1 MMSVLSNEWRNAT
14 RGSQRW
20 RLRSEGVVLAL
31 LVLLIASLSVAPLLR
46 LVWTAL
52 APQGVPDMARLLRLL
67 ASEQVLVA
75 TSNTLLIALSS
86 TALSLVLGTF
96 AAWLVALTDLRA
108 KTAWVFAFI
117 LPLMIPPQVT
127 ALAWLQALSPS
138 SPLALL
144 FAELG
149 LPWFS
154 PGEQPLYSMTGMVF
168 LLGMHNAPLVF
179 LTVRAGLRRLPA
191 DLVEAAQVT
200 GASRWRVLF
209 TIILPLARPAI
220 FASAA
225 LTFVAATGNF
235 GIQAMLGIPARV
247 PTLITLV
254 YQQLNVIGPGAL
266 PNTAVYALLIALI
279 TLAGMGLSAWLGGR
293 HDVRVSGAPRL
304 WRQPLGRSRYAVEA
318 GAWLWMALTL
328 LLPVSALL
336 ITALTH
342 GYGQALTW
350 QTLTLENFRAAL
362 WGYPAVRQA
371 FLTSLGLTTLAAII
385 LTLMALFLAYFLSWR
400 RTRLVKGLWLASEL
414 TYALPGMVTGVA
426 ALLFF
431 LRPLPLI
438 EVSLYGTVWIIL
450 AAYLANFLALVL
462 RPTLAGFAQLEPAL
476 DEAARL
482 CGAGFLR
489 RMRDILLP
497 LAAPSTLAGTVLVFL
512 TALNEIQV
520 SVLLVT
526 SQTQTIGPTIVFL
539 DEGGSASL
547 AAAVGCLMIVVVC
560 LLMALATRLSRRLPQ
575 GVLPWQ
581 A

>member
-1 MMSVLSNEWRNAT
+1 MSVVSNEWRNAA
-14 RGSQRW
+14 RGGQRW
-20 RLRSEGVVLAL
+20 RLNSEKLILAL
-31 LVLLIASLSVAPLLR
+31 MVLLIGLLSVAPLLR
-46 LVWTAL
+46 LVWTAI
-52 APQGVPDMARLLRLL
+52 APQGVPDLARLTRLI
-67 ASEQVLVA
+67 ASDRVLIA
-75 TSNTLLIALSS
+75 SSNTLLIAFSS
-86 TALSLVLGTF
+86 TLISVVLGTA
-96 AAWLVALTDLRA
+96 AAWLVALSDLRA

-127 ALAWLQALSPS
+127 ALAWLQALAPS

-144 FAELG
+144 FGSLG
-149 LPWFS
+149 LPWFA
-154 PGEQPLYSMTGMVF
+154 PGEQPLYSLSGIVL
-168 LLGMHNAPLVF
+168 LLGTHNAPLVF

-191 DLVEAAQVT
+191 DLVEAAQIS
-200 GASRWRVLF
+200 GASRMRVLF

-220 FASAA
+220 FAGAA
-225 LTFVAATGNF
+225 LTFVAAAGNF

-254 YQQLNVIGPGAL
+254 YQQLNGIGPSAL
-266 PNTAVYALLIALI
+266 PNTAVYALLIAVI
-279 TLAGMGLSAWLGGR
+279 TLAGMAASAWLGGR
-293 HDVRVSGAPRL
+293 HDVRVNGAPRV
-304 WRQPLGRSRYAVEA
+304 WQQPLGRGRLAIE
-318 GAWLWMALTL
+318 GTAWLWMALTL

-336 ITALTH
+336 ITALTS

-350 QTLTLENFRAAL
+350 QTLTLENFRSAL
-362 WGYPAVRQA
+362 WGYPAVRHA
-371 FLTSLGLTTLAAII
+371 FMTSLGLTSLAAII
-385 LTLMALFLAYFLSWR
+385 LTATALFLAYFLSWR
-400 RTRLVKGLWLASEL
+400 RTKLVRGLWLASEL
-414 TYALPGMVTGVA
+414 TYALPGIVTGVA
-426 ALLFF
+426 AMLFF
-431 LRPLPLI
+431 LRPLPI
-438 EVSLYGTVWIIL
+438 INVSLYGTVWIIL

-482 CGAGFLR
+482 CGASFMR

-497 LAAPSTLAGTVLVFL
+497 LAAPSALAGTVLVFL

-547 AAAVGCLMIVVVC
+547 AAAVGCLMILVVC
-560 LLMALATRLSRRLPQ
+560 LLMGLATRLARRLPQ

>member
-1 MMSVLSNEWRNAT
+1 MSVLSNEWRNVT
-14 RGSQRW
+14 RKAPRVNSE
-20 RLRSEGVVLAL
+20 RLILAL
-31 LVLLIASLSVAPLLR
+31 LVLLIGLLSVAPLMR
-46 LVWTAL
+46 LVWTAI
-52 APQGVPDMARLLRLL
+52 APSGVPDIARLTRLL
-67 ASEQVLVA
+67 ASDRVLIA
-75 TSNTLLIALSS
+75 SGNTLLIALSS
-86 TALSLVLGTF
+86 TLISVVLGTA
-96 AAWLVALTDLRA
+96 AAWLVALSDLRA

-127 ALAWLQALSPS
+127 ALAWLQALAPG

-144 FAELG
+144 FATLE
-149 LPWFS
+149 LPWFA
-154 PGEQPLYSMTGMVF
+154 PGEQPLYSLTGIVL
-168 LLGMHNAPLVF
+168 LLGTHNAPLVF

-191 DLVEAAQVT
+191 DLVEAAQAS
-200 GASRWRVLF
+200 GASRARILF
-209 TIILPLARPAI
+209 TIVLPLARPAI
-220 FASAA
+220 FAGAA
-225 LTFVAATGNF
+225 LTFVAAAGNF

-254 YQQLNVIGPGAL
+254 YQQLNGIGPSAL
-266 PNTAVYALLIALI
+266 PNTAVYALLIAVI
-279 TLAGMGLSAWLGGR
+279 TLAGMAASAWLGGR
-293 HDVRVSGAPRL
+293 HDVRVNGAPRL
-304 WRQPLGRSRYAVEA
+304 WQQSLGRGRMAVE
-318 GAWLWMALTL
+318 GVAWLWMALTL
-328 LLPVSALL
+328 LLPLSALL
-336 ITALTH
+336 ITALTS
-342 GYGQALTW
+342 GFGQALSW

-371 FLTSLGLTTLAAII
+371 FLTSLGLTTLAALI
-385 LTLMALFLAYFLSWR
+385 LTVCALFLAYFLSWR
-400 RTRLVKGLWLASEL
+400 RTKLVRGLWLASEL
-414 TYALPGMVTGVA
+414 TYALPGIVTGVA
-426 ALLFF
+426 AMLFF
-431 LRPLPLI
+431 LRPLPI
-438 EVSLYGTVWIIL
+438 VNVSLYGTVWIIL

-497 LAAPSTLAGTVLVFL
+497 LAAPSALAGSVLVFL

-560 LLMALATRLSRRLPQ
+560 LLMAVATRLTRRLPH
-575 GVLPWQ
+575 GILPWQ

>member
-1 MMSVLSNEWRNAT
+1 MSVLSNEWRSAVRKAPRFN
-14 RGSQRW
+14 SE
-20 RLRSEGVVLAL
+20 RLILAL
-31 LVLLIASLSVAPLLR
+31 LVLLIGLLSVAPLMR
-46 LVWTAL
+46 LVWTAI
-52 APQGVPDMARLLRLL
+52 APNGVPDIARLTRLL
-67 ASEQVLVA
+67 ASDRVLIA
-75 TSNTLLIALSS
+75 SGNTLLIALSS
-86 TALSLVLGTF
+86 TLISVVLGTA
-96 AAWLVALTDLRA
+96 AAWLVALSDLRA

-127 ALAWLQALSPS
+127 ALAWLQALAPS

-144 FAELG
+144 FATLG
-149 LPWFS
+149 LPWFA
-154 PGEQPLYSMTGMVF
+154 PGEQPLYSLTGIVL
-168 LLGMHNAPLVF
+168 LLGTHNAPLVF

-191 DLVEAAQVT
+191 DLVEAAQAS
-200 GASRWRVLF
+200 GASRARILF
-209 TIILPLARPAI
+209 TIVLPLARPAI
-220 FASAA
+220 FAGAA
-225 LTFVAATGNF
+225 LTFVAAAGNF

-254 YQQLNVIGPGAL
+254 YQQLNGIGPSAL
-266 PNTAVYALLIALI
+266 PNTAVYALLIAVI
-279 TLAGMGLSAWLGGR
+279 TLAGMAASAWLGGR
-293 HDVRVSGAPRL
+293 HDVRVNGAPRL
-304 WRQPLGRSRYAVEA
+304 WQQSLGRGRVAIEGV
-318 GAWLWMALTL
+318 AWLWMVLTL
-328 LLPVSALL
+328 LLPLSALL
-336 ITALTH
+336 ITALTS
-342 GYGQALTW
+342 GFGQALSW

-371 FLTSLGLTTLAAII
+371 FLTSLGLTTLAALI
-385 LTLMALFLAYFLSWR
+385 LTVCALFLAYFLSWR
-400 RTRLVKGLWLASEL
+400 RTKLVRGLWLASEL
-414 TYALPGMVTGVA
+414 TYALPGIVTGVA
-426 ALLFF
+426 AMLFF
-431 LRPLPLI
+431 LRPLPI
-438 EVSLYGTVWIIL
+438 VNVSLYGTVWIIL

-497 LAAPSTLAGTVLVFL
+497 LAAPSALAGSVLVFL

-560 LLMALATRLSRRLPQ
+560 LLMALATRLTRRLPH
-575 GVLPWQ
+575 GILPWQ

>member
-1 MMSVLSNEWRNAT
+1 MSVVSNEWRNAA
-14 RGSQRW
+14 RGGQRW
-20 RLRSEGVVLAL
+20 RLNSEKLILAL
-31 LVLLIASLSVAPLLR
+31 MVLLIGLLSVAPLLR
-46 LVWTAL
+46 LVWTAI
-52 APQGVPDMARLLRLL
+52 APQGVPDMARLTRLI
-67 ASEQVLVA
+67 ASDRVLIA
-75 TSNTLLIALSS
+75 SGNTLLIAFSS
-86 TALSLVLGTF
+86 TLISVLLGTA
-96 AAWLVALTDLRA
+96 AAWLVALSDLRA

-127 ALAWLQALSPS
+127 ALAWLQALAPS

-144 FAELG
+144 FGSLG
-149 LPWFS
+149 LPWFV
-154 PGEQPLYSMTGMVF
+154 PGEQPLYSLSGIVL
-168 LLGMHNAPLVF
+168 LLGTHNAPLVF

-191 DLVEAAQVT
+191 DLVEAAQIS
-200 GASRWRVLF
+200 GASRMRVLF

-220 FASAA
+220 FAGAA
-225 LTFVAATGNF
+225 LTFVAAAGNF

-254 YQQLNVIGPGAL
+254 YQQLNGIGPSAL
-266 PNTAVYALLIALI
+266 PNTAVYALLIAVI
-279 TLAGMGLSAWLGGR
+279 TLAGMAASAWLGGR
-293 HDVRVSGAPRL
+293 HDVRVNGAPRL
-304 WRQPLGRSRYAVEA
+304 WQQSLGRGRVAIE
-318 GAWLWMALTL
+318 GTAWLWMVLTL

-336 ITALTH
+336 ITALTS
-342 GYGQALTW
+342 GYGQELTW
-350 QTLTLENFRAAL
+350 QTLTLENFRSAL
-362 WGYPAVRQA
+362 WGYPAVRHA
-371 FLTSLGLTTLAAII
+371 FMTSLGLTTLAAMI
-385 LTLMALFLAYFLSWR
+385 LTSTALFLAYFLSWR
-400 RTRLVKGLWLASEL
+400 RTKLVRGLWLASEL
-414 TYALPGMVTGVA
+414 TYALPGIVTGVA
-426 ALLFF
+426 AMLFF
-431 LRPLPLI
+431 LRPLPI
-438 EVSLYGTVWIIL
+438 INVSLYGTVWIIL

-482 CGAGFLR
+482 CGASFMR

-497 LAAPSTLAGTVLVFL
+497 LAAPSALAGTVLVFL

-547 AAAVGCLMIVVVC
+547 AAAVGCLMILVVC
-560 LLMALATRLSRRLPQ
+560 LLMGLATRLARRLPQ

>member
-1 MMSVLSNEWRNAT
+1 MSVVSNEWRNAT
-14 RGSQRW
+14 RGGQRW
-20 RLRSEGVVLAL
+20 CLNSEKLILAL
-31 LVLLIASLSVAPLLR
+31 MVLLIGLLSVAPLLR
-46 LVWTAL
+46 LVWTAI
-52 APQGVPDMARLLRLL
+52 APQGVPDMARLTR
-67 ASEQVLVA
+67 LVA
-75 TSNTLLIALSS
+75 SDRVLIASGNTLLIAFSS
-86 TALSLVLGTF
+86 TLISVLLGAA
-96 AAWLVALTDLRA
+96 AAWLVALSDLRA

-127 ALAWLQALSPS
+127 ALAWLQALAPS

-144 FAELG
+144 FGSLG
-149 LPWFS
+149 LPWFA
-154 PGEQPLYSMTGMVF
+154 PGEQPLYSLSGIVL
-168 LLGMHNAPLVF
+168 LLGTHNAPLVF

-191 DLVEAAQVT
+191 DLVEAAQIS
-200 GASRWRVLF
+200 GASRMRVLF

-220 FASAA
+220 FAGAA
-225 LTFVAATGNF
+225 LTFVVAAGNF

-254 YQQLNVIGPGAL
+254 YQQLNGIGPSAL
-266 PNTAVYALLIALI
+266 PNTAVYALLIAVI
-279 TLAGMGLSAWLGGR
+279 TLAGMAASAWLGGR
-293 HDVRVSGAPRL
+293 HDVRVNGAPRL
-304 WRQPLGRSRYAVEA
+304 WQQTLGRGRMAIE
-318 GAWLWMALTL
+318 GTAWLWMVLTL

-336 ITALTH
+336 ITALTS

-350 QTLTLENFRAAL
+350 QTLTLENFRSAL
-362 WGYPAVRQA
+362 WGYPAVRHA
-371 FLTSLGLTTLAAII
+371 FMTSLGLTTLAAMI
-385 LTLMALFLAYFLSWR
+385 LTSTALFLAYFLSWR
-400 RTRLVKGLWLASEL
+400 RTKLVRGLWLASEL
-414 TYALPGMVTGVA
+414 TYALPGIVTGVA
-426 ALLFF
+426 AMLFF
-431 LRPLPLI
+431 LRPLPI
-438 EVSLYGTVWIIL
+438 INVSLYGTVWIIL

-482 CGAGFLR
+482 CGASFMR

-497 LAAPSTLAGTVLVFL
+497 LAAPSALAGTVLVFL

-547 AAAVGCLMIVVVC
+547 AAAVGCLMILVVC
-560 LLMALATRLSRRLPQ
+560 LLMGLATRLARRLPQ

>member
-1 MMSVLSNEWRNAT
+1 MSVLSNEWRNVT
-14 RGSQRW
+14 RKAPRVNSE
-20 RLRSEGVVLAL
+20 RLILAL
-31 LVLLIASLSVAPLLR
+31 LVLLIGLLSVAPLMR
-46 LVWTAL
+46 LVWTAI
-52 APQGVPDMARLLRLL
+52 APSGVPDIARLTRLL
-67 ASEQVLVA
+67 ASDRVLIA
-75 TSNTLLIALSS
+75 SANTLLIALSS
-86 TALSLVLGTF
+86 TLISVVLGTA
-96 AAWLVALTDLRA
+96 AAWLVALSDLRA

-117 LPLMIPPQVT
+117 LPLIIPPQVT
-127 ALAWLQALSPS
+127 ALAWLQALAPS

-144 FAELG
+144 FATLE
-149 LPWFS
+149 LPWFA
-154 PGEQPLYSMTGMVF
+154 PGEQPLYSLTGIVL
-168 LLGMHNAPLVF
+168 LLGTHNAPLVF

-191 DLVEAAQVT
+191 DLVEAAQAS
-200 GASRWRVLF
+200 GASRARILF
-209 TIILPLARPAI
+209 TIVLPLARPAI
-220 FASAA
+220 FAGAA
-225 LTFVAATGNF
+225 LTFVAAAGNF

-254 YQQLNVIGPGAL
+254 YQQLNGIGPSAL
-266 PNTAVYALLIALI
+266 PNTAVYALLIAVI
-279 TLAGMGLSAWLGGR
+279 TLAGMAASAWLGGR
-293 HDVRVSGAPRL
+293 HDVRVNGAPRL
-304 WRQPLGRSRYAVEA
+304 WQQSLGRGRMAVE
-318 GAWLWMALTL
+318 GVAWLWMALTL
-328 LLPVSALL
+328 LLPLSALL
-336 ITALTH
+336 ITALTS
-342 GYGQALTW
+342 GFGQALSW

-371 FLTSLGLTTLAAII
+371 FLTSLGLTTLAALI
-385 LTLMALFLAYFLSWR
+385 LTVCALFLAYFLSWR
-400 RTRLVKGLWLASEL
+400 RTKLVRGLWLASEL
-414 TYALPGMVTGVA
+414 TYALPGIVTGVA
-426 ALLFF
+426 AMLFF
-431 LRPLPLI
+431 LRPLPI
-438 EVSLYGTVWIIL
+438 VNVSLYGTVWIIL

-497 LAAPSTLAGTVLVFL
+497 LAAPSALAGSVLVFL

-560 LLMALATRLSRRLPQ
+560 LLMAVATRLTRRLPH
-575 GVLPWQ
+575 GILPWQ

>member
-1 MMSVLSNEWRNAT
+1 MSVLSNEWRSAARKAPRFN
-14 RGSQRW
+14 SE
-20 RLRSEGVVLAL
+20 RLILAL
-31 LVLLIASLSVAPLLR
+31 MVLLIGLLSVAPLMR
-46 LVWTAL
+46 LVWTAI
-52 APQGVPDMARLLRLL
+52 APNGVPDIARLTRLL
-67 ASEQVLVA
+67 ASDRVLIA
-75 TSNTLLIALSS
+75 SGNTLLIALSS
-86 TALSLVLGTF
+86 TLISVVLGTA
-96 AAWLVALTDLRA
+96 AAWLVALSDLRA

-127 ALAWLQALSPS
+127 ALAWLQALAPS

-144 FAELG
+144 FATLG
-149 LPWFS
+149 LPWFA
-154 PGEQPLYSMTGMVF
+154 PGEQPLYSFTGIVL
-168 LLGMHNAPLVF
+168 LLGTHNAPLVF

-191 DLVEAAQVT
+191 DLVEAAQAS
-200 GASRWRVLF
+200 GASRARILF
-209 TIILPLARPAI
+209 TIVLPLARPAI
-220 FASAA
+220 FAGAA
-225 LTFVAATGNF
+225 LTFVAAAGNF

-254 YQQLNVIGPGAL
+254 YQQLNGIGPGAL
-266 PNTAVYALLIALI
+266 PNTAVYALLIAVI
-279 TLAGMGLSAWLGGR
+279 TLAGMAASAWLGGR
-293 HDVRVSGAPRL
+293 HDVRVNGAPRL
-304 WRQPLGRSRYAVEA
+304 WQQSLGRGRVAIEGV
-318 GAWLWMALTL
+318 AWLWMALTL
-328 LLPVSALL
+328 LLPLSALL
-336 ITALTH
+336 ITALTS
-342 GYGQALTW
+342 GFGQALSW

-362 WGYPAVRQA
+362 WGYPAVRHA
-371 FLTSLGLTTLAAII
+371 FLTSLGLTTLAALI
-385 LTLMALFLAYFLSWR
+385 LTVCALFLAYFLSWR
-400 RTRLVKGLWLASEL
+400 RTKLVRGLWLASEL
-414 TYALPGMVTGVA
+414 TYALPGIVTGVA
-426 ALLFF
+426 AMLFF
-431 LRPLPLI
+431 LRPLPI
-438 EVSLYGTVWIIL
+438 VNVSLYGTVWIIL

-497 LAAPSTLAGTVLVFL
+497 LAAPSALAGSVLVFL

-560 LLMALATRLSRRLPQ
+560 LLMALATRLTRRLPH
-575 GVLPWQ
+575 GILPWQ

>member
-1 MMSVLSNEWRNAT
+1 MSVLSNEWRNVT
-14 RGSQRW
+14 RKAPRVNSE
-20 RLRSEGVVLAL
+20 RLILAL
-31 LVLLIASLSVAPLLR
+31 LVLLIGLLSVAPLMR
-46 LVWTAL
+46 LVWTAI
-52 APQGVPDMARLLRLL
+52 APSGVPDIARLTRLL
-67 ASEQVLVA
+67 ASDRVLIA
-75 TSNTLLIALSS
+75 SANTLLIALSS
-86 TALSLVLGTF
+86 TLISVVLGTA
-96 AAWLVALTDLRA
+96 AAWLVALSDLRA

-127 ALAWLQALSPS
+127 ALAWLQALAPG

-144 FAELG
+144 FATLE
-149 LPWFS
+149 LPWFA
-154 PGEQPLYSMTGMVF
+154 PGEQPLYSLTGIVL
-168 LLGMHNAPLVF
+168 LLGTHNAPLVF

-191 DLVEAAQVT
+191 DLVEAAQAS
-200 GASRWRVLF
+200 GASRARILF
-209 TIILPLARPAI
+209 TIVLPLARPAI
-220 FASAA
+220 FAGAA
-225 LTFVAATGNF
+225 LTFVAAAGNF

-254 YQQLNVIGPGAL
+254 YQQLNGIGPSAL
-266 PNTAVYALLIALI
+266 PNTAVYALLIAVI
-279 TLAGMGLSAWLGGR
+279 TLAGMAASAWLGGR
-293 HDVRVSGAPRL
+293 HDVRVNGAPRL
-304 WRQPLGRSRYAVEA
+304 WQQSLGRGRMAVE
-318 GAWLWMALTL
+318 GVAWLWMALTL
-328 LLPVSALL
+328 LLPLSALL
-336 ITALTH
+336 ITALTS
-342 GYGQALTW
+342 GFGQALSW

-371 FLTSLGLTTLAAII
+371 FLTSLGLTTLAALI
-385 LTLMALFLAYFLSWR
+385 LTVCALFLAYFLSWR
-400 RTRLVKGLWLASEL
+400 RTQLVRGLWLASEL
-414 TYALPGMVTGVA
+414 TYALPGIVTGVA
-426 ALLFF
+426 AMLFF
-431 LRPLPLI
+431 LRPLPI
-438 EVSLYGTVWIIL
+438 VNVSLYGTVWIIL

-497 LAAPSTLAGTVLVFL
+497 LAAPSALAGSVLVFL

-560 LLMALATRLSRRLPQ
+560 LLMAVATRLTRRLPH
-575 GVLPWQ
+575 GILPWQ

>member
-1 MMSVLSNEWRNAT
+1 MSVLSNEWRNVT
-14 RGSQRW
+14 RKAPRVNSE
-20 RLRSEGVVLAL
+20 RLILAL
-31 LVLLIASLSVAPLLR
+31 LVLLIGLLSVAPLMR
-46 LVWTAL
+46 LVWTAI
-52 APQGVPDMARLLRLL
+52 APSGVPDIARLTRLL
-67 ASEQVLVA
+67 ASDRVLIA
-75 TSNTLLIALSS
+75 SGNTLLIALSS
-86 TALSLVLGTF
+86 TLISVVLGTA
-96 AAWLVALTDLRA
+96 AAWLVALSDLRA

-127 ALAWLQALSPS
+127 ALAWLQALAPS

-144 FAELG
+144 FATLE
-149 LPWFS
+149 LPWFA
-154 PGEQPLYSMTGMVF
+154 PGEQPLYTLTGIVL
-168 LLGMHNAPLVF
+168 LLGTHNAPLVF

-191 DLVEAAQVT
+191 DLVEAAQAS
-200 GASRWRVLF
+200 GASRARILF
-209 TIILPLARPAI
+209 TIVLPLARPAI
-220 FASAA
+220 FAGAA
-225 LTFVAATGNF
+225 LTFVAAAGNF

-254 YQQLNVIGPGAL
+254 YQQLNGIGASAL
-266 PNTAVYALLIALI
+266 PNTAVYALLIAVI
-279 TLAGMGLSAWLGGR
+279 TLAGMAASAWLGGR
-293 HDVRVSGAPRL
+293 HDVRVNGAPRL
-304 WRQPLGRSRYAVEA
+304 WQQSLGRGRMAVE
-318 GAWLWMALTL
+318 GVAWLWMALTL
-328 LLPVSALL
+328 LLPLSALL
-336 ITALTH
+336 ITALTS
-342 GYGQALTW
+342 GFGQALSW

-371 FLTSLGLTTLAAII
+371 FLTSLGLTTLAALI
-385 LTLMALFLAYFLSWR
+385 LTVCALFLAYFLSWR
-400 RTRLVKGLWLASEL
+400 RTQLVRGLWLASEL
-414 TYALPGMVTGVA
+414 TYALPGIVTGVA
-426 ALLFF
+426 AMLFF
-431 LRPLPLI
+431 LRPLPI
-438 EVSLYGTVWIIL
+438 VNVSLYGTVWIIL

-497 LAAPSTLAGTVLVFL
+497 LAAPSALAGSVLVFL

-560 LLMALATRLSRRLPQ
+560 LLMAVATRLTRRLPH
-575 GVLPWQ
+575 GILPWQ

>member
-1 MMSVLSNEWRNAT
+1 MSVVSNEWRNAT
-14 RGSQRW
+14 RGGQRW
-20 RLRSEGVVLAL
+20 RLNSEKLILAL
-31 LVLLIASLSVAPLLR
+31 MVLLIGLLSVAPLLR
-46 LVWTAL
+46 LLWTAI
-52 APQGVPDMARLLRLL
+52 APQGVPDLTRLSRLI
-67 ASEQVLVA
+67 ASDRVLIA
-75 TSNTLLIALSS
+75 SGNTLLIALSS
-86 TALSLVLGTF
+86 TLISVLLGTA
-96 AAWLVALTDLRA
+96 AAWLVALSDLRA

-127 ALAWLQALSPS
+127 ALAWLQALAPS

-144 FAELG
+144 FGSLG
-149 LPWFS
+149 LPWFA
-154 PGEQPLYSMTGMVF
+154 PGEQPLYSLSGIVL
-168 LLGMHNAPLVF
+168 LLGTHNAPLVF

-191 DLVEAAQVT
+191 DLVEAAQIS
-200 GASRWRVLF
+200 GASRMRVLL

-220 FASAA
+220 FAGAA
-225 LTFVAATGNF
+225 LTFVAAAGNF

-254 YQQLNVIGPGAL
+254 YQQLNGIGPSAL
-266 PNTAVYALLIALI
+266 PNTAVYALLIAVI
-279 TLAGMGLSAWLGGR
+279 TLAGMAASAWLGGR
-293 HDVRVSGAPRL
+293 HDVRVNGAPRL
-304 WRQPLGRSRYAVEA
+304 WQQPLGRGRLAIEGA
-318 GAWLWMALTL
+318 AWLWMALTL

-336 ITALTH
+336 ITALTS

-350 QTLTLENFRAAL
+350 QTLTLENFRSAL
-362 WGYPAVRQA
+362 WGYPAVRHA
-371 FLTSLGLTTLAAII
+371 FMTSLGLTTLAAMI
-385 LTLMALFLAYFLSWR
+385 LTSTALFLAYFLSWR
-400 RTRLVKGLWLASEL
+400 RTKLVRGLWLASEL
-414 TYALPGMVTGVA
+414 TYALPGIVTGVA
-426 ALLFF
+426 AMLFF
-431 LRPLPLI
+431 LRPLPI
-438 EVSLYGTVWIIL
+438 INVSLYGTVWIIL

-482 CGAGFLR
+482 CGASFMR

-497 LAAPSTLAGTVLVFL
+497 LAAPSALAGTVLVFL

-547 AAAVGCLMIVVVC
+547 AAAVGCLMILVVC
-560 LLMALATRLSRRLPQ
+560 LLMGLATRLARRLPQ

>member
-1 MMSVLSNEWRNAT
+1 MSVLSNEWRNVT
-14 RGSQRW
+14 RKAPRVNSE
-20 RLRSEGVVLAL
+20 RLILAL
-31 LVLLIASLSVAPLLR
+31 LVLLIGLLSVAPLMR
-46 LVWTAL
+46 LVWTAI
-52 APQGVPDMARLLRLL
+52 APSGVPDIARLTRLL
-67 ASEQVLVA
+67 ASDRVLIA
-75 TSNTLLIALSS
+75 SGNTLLIALSS
-86 TALSLVLGTF
+86 TLISVVLGTA
-96 AAWLVALTDLRA
+96 AAWLVALSDLRA

-127 ALAWLQALSPS
+127 ALAWLQALAPG

-144 FAELG
+144 FATLE
-149 LPWFS
+149 LPWFA
-154 PGEQPLYSMTGMVF
+154 PGEQPLYSLTGIVL
-168 LLGMHNAPLVF
+168 LLGTHNAPLVF

-191 DLVEAAQVT
+191 DLVEAAQAS
-200 GASRWRVLF
+200 GASRARILF
-209 TIILPLARPAI
+209 TIVLPLARPAI
-220 FASAA
+220 FAGAA
-225 LTFVAATGNF
+225 LTFVAAAGNF

-254 YQQLNVIGPGAL
+254 YQQLNGIGPSAL
-266 PNTAVYALLIALI
+266 PNTAVYALLIAVI
-279 TLAGMGLSAWLGGR
+279 TLAGMAASAWLGGR
-293 HDVRVSGAPRL
+293 HDVRVNGAPRL
-304 WRQPLGRSRYAVEA
+304 WQQSLGRGRMAVE
-318 GAWLWMALTL
+318 GVAWLWMALTL
-328 LLPVSALL
+328 LLPLSALL
-336 ITALTH
+336 ITALTS
-342 GYGQALTW
+342 GFGQALSW

-371 FLTSLGLTTLAAII
+371 FLTSLGLTTLAALI
-385 LTLMALFLAYFLSWR
+385 LTVCALFLAYFLSWR
-400 RTRLVKGLWLASEL
+400 RTQLVRGLWLASEL
-414 TYALPGMVTGVA
+414 TYALPGIVTGVA
-426 ALLFF
+426 AMLFF
-431 LRPLPLI
+431 LRPLPI
-438 EVSLYGTVWIIL
+438 VNVSLYGTVWIIL

-497 LAAPSTLAGTVLVFL
+497 LAAPSALAGSVLVFL

-560 LLMALATRLSRRLPQ
+560 LLMAVATRLTRRLPH
-575 GVLPWQ
+575 GILPWQ

>member
-1 MMSVLSNEWRNAT
+1 MSVVSNEWRNAT
-14 RGSQRW
+14 RGGQRW
-20 RLRSEGVVLAL
+20 RFNSEKLILAL
-31 LVLLIASLSVAPLLR
+31 MVLLIGLLSVAPLLR
-46 LVWTAL
+46 LVWTAI
-52 APQGVPDMARLLRLL
+52 APQGVPDLARLSRLI
-67 ASEQVLVA
+67 ASDRVLIA
-75 TSNTLLIALSS
+75 SGNTLLIALSS
-86 TALSLVLGTF
+86 TLISVLLGTA
-96 AAWLVALTDLRA
+96 AAWLVALSDLRA

-127 ALAWLQALSPS
+127 ALAWLQALAPS

-144 FAELG
+144 FGSLG
-149 LPWFS
+149 LPWFA
-154 PGEQPLYSMTGMVF
+154 PGEQPLYSLSGIVL
-168 LLGMHNAPLVF
+168 LLGTHNAPLVF
-179 LTVRAGLRRLPA
+179 LTVRAGLRRIPA
-191 DLVEAAQVT
+191 DLVEAAQIS
-200 GASRWRVLF
+200 GASRMRVLL

-220 FASAA
+220 FAGAA
-225 LTFVAATGNF
+225 LTFVAAAGNF

-254 YQQLNVIGPGAL
+254 YQQLNGIGPSAL
-266 PNTAVYALLIALI
+266 PNTAVYALLIAVI
-279 TLAGMGLSAWLGGR
+279 TLAGMAASAWLGGR
-293 HDVRVSGAPRL
+293 HDVRVNGAPRL
-304 WRQPLGRSRYAVEA
+304 WQQPLGRGRLAIEGA
-318 GAWLWMALTL
+318 AWLWMALTL

-336 ITALTH
+336 ITALTS

-350 QTLTLENFRAAL
+350 QTLTLENFRSAL
-362 WGYPAVRQA
+362 WGYPAVRHA
-371 FLTSLGLTTLAAII
+371 FMTSLGLTTLAAII
-385 LTLMALFLAYFLSWR
+385 LTSTALFLAYFLSWR
-400 RTRLVKGLWLASEL
+400 RTKLVRGLWLASEL
-414 TYALPGMVTGVA
+414 TYALPGIVTGVA
-426 ALLFF
+426 AMLFF
-431 LRPLPLI
+431 LRPLPI
-438 EVSLYGTVWIIL
+438 INVSLYGTVWIIL

-482 CGAGFLR
+482 CGASFMR

-497 LAAPSTLAGTVLVFL
+497 LAAPSALAGTVLVFL

-547 AAAVGCLMIVVVC
+547 AAAVGCLMILVVC
-560 LLMALATRLSRRLPQ
+560 LLMGLATRLARRLPQ

>member
-1 MMSVLSNEWRNAT
+1 MSVLSNEWRNVT
-14 RGSQRW
+14 RKAPRVNSE
-20 RLRSEGVVLAL
+20 RLILAL
-31 LVLLIASLSVAPLLR
+31 LVLLIGLLSVAPLMR
-46 LVWTAL
+46 LVWTAI
-52 APQGVPDMARLLRLL
+52 APSGVPDIARLTRLL
-67 ASEQVLVA
+67 ASDRVLIA
-75 TSNTLLIALSS
+75 SANTLLIALSS
-86 TALSLVLGTF
+86 TLISVVLGTA
-96 AAWLVALTDLRA
+96 AAWLVALSDLRA

-127 ALAWLQALSPS
+127 ALAWLQALAPG

-144 FAELG
+144 FATLE
-149 LPWFS
+149 LPWFA
-154 PGEQPLYSMTGMVF
+154 PGEQPLYSLTGIVL
-168 LLGMHNAPLVF
+168 LLGTHNAPLVF

-191 DLVEAAQVT
+191 DLVEAAQAS
-200 GASRWRVLF
+200 GASRARILF
-209 TIILPLARPAI
+209 TIVLPLARPAI
-220 FASAA
+220 FAGAA
-225 LTFVAATGNF
+225 LTFVAAAGNF

-254 YQQLNVIGPGAL
+254 YQQLNGIGASAL
-266 PNTAVYALLIALI
+266 PNTAVYALLIAVI
-279 TLAGMGLSAWLGGR
+279 TLAGMAASAWLGGR
-293 HDVRVSGAPRL
+293 HDVRVNGAPRL
-304 WRQPLGRSRYAVEA
+304 WQQSLGRGRMAVE
-318 GAWLWMALTL
+318 GVAWLWMALTL
-328 LLPVSALL
+328 LLPLSALL
-336 ITALTH
+336 ITALTS
-342 GYGQALTW
+342 GFGQALSW

-371 FLTSLGLTTLAAII
+371 FLTSLGLTTLAALI
-385 LTLMALFLAYFLSWR
+385 LTVCALFLAYFLSWR
-400 RTRLVKGLWLASEL
+400 RTQLVRGLWLASEL
-414 TYALPGMVTGVA
+414 TYALPGIVTGVA
-426 ALLFF
+426 AMLFF
-431 LRPLPLI
+431 LRPLPI
-438 EVSLYGTVWIIL
+438 VNVSLYGTVWIIL

-497 LAAPSTLAGTVLVFL
+497 LAAPSALAGSVLVFL

-560 LLMALATRLSRRLPQ
+560 LLMAVATRLTRRLPH
-575 GVLPWQ
+575 GILPWQ

>member
-1 MMSVLSNEWRNAT
+1 MSVLSNEWRSAARKAPRVN
-14 RGSQRW
+14 SE
-20 RLRSEGVVLAL
+20 RLILAL
-31 LVLLIASLSVAPLLR
+31 MVLLIGLLSVAPLMR
-46 LVWTAL
+46 LVWTAI
-52 APQGVPDMARLLRLL
+52 APNGVPDIARLTRLL
-67 ASEQVLVA
+67 ASDRVLIA
-75 TSNTLLIALSS
+75 SGNTLLIALSS
-86 TALSLVLGTF
+86 TLISVVLGTA
-96 AAWLVALTDLRA
+96 AAWLVALSDLRA

-127 ALAWLQALSPS
+127 ALAWLQALAPS

-144 FAELG
+144 FATLG
-149 LPWFS
+149 LPWFA
-154 PGEQPLYSMTGMVF
+154 PGEQPLYSLTGIVL
-168 LLGMHNAPLVF
+168 LLGTHNAPLVF

-191 DLVEAAQVT
+191 DLVEAAQAS
-200 GASRWRVLF
+200 GASRARILF
-209 TIILPLARPAI
+209 TIVLPLARPAI
-220 FASAA
+220 FAGAA
-225 LTFVAATGNF
+225 LTFVAAAGNF

-254 YQQLNVIGPGAL
+254 YQQLNGIGPSAL
-266 PNTAVYALLIALI
+266 PNTAVYALLIAVI
-279 TLAGMGLSAWLGGR
+279 TLAGMAASAWLGGR
-293 HDVRVSGAPRL
+293 HDVRVNGAPRL
-304 WRQPLGRSRYAVEA
+304 WQQSLGRGRVAIEGV
-318 GAWLWMALTL
+318 AWLWMALTL
-328 LLPVSALL
+328 LLPLSALL
-336 ITALTH
+336 ITALTS
-342 GYGQALTW
+342 GFGQVLSW

-362 WGYPAVRQA
+362 WGYPAVRHA
-371 FLTSLGLTTLAAII
+371 FLTSLGLTTLAALI
-385 LTLMALFLAYFLSWR
+385 LTVCALFLAYFLSWR
-400 RTRLVKGLWLASEL
+400 RTKLVRGLWLASEL
-414 TYALPGMVTGVA
+414 TYALPGIVTGVA
-426 ALLFF
+426 AMLFF
-431 LRPLPLI
+431 LRPLPI
-438 EVSLYGTVWIIL
+438 VNVSLYGTVWIIL

-497 LAAPSTLAGTVLVFL
+497 LAAPSALAGSVLVFL

-560 LLMALATRLSRRLPQ
+560 LLMALATRLTRRLPH
-575 GVLPWQ
+575 GILPWQ

>member
-1 MMSVLSNEWRNAT
+1 MSVLSNEWRNVT
-14 RGSQRW
+14 RKAPRVNSE
-20 RLRSEGVVLAL
+20 RLILAL
-31 LVLLIASLSVAPLLR
+31 LVLLIGLLSVAPLMR
-46 LVWTAL
+46 LVWTAI
-52 APQGVPDMARLLRLL
+52 APNGVPDIARLTRLL
-67 ASEQVLVA
+67 ASDRVLIA
-75 TSNTLLIALSS
+75 SGNTLLIALSS
-86 TALSLVLGTF
+86 TLISVVLGTA
-96 AAWLVALTDLRA
+96 AAWLVALSDLRA

-127 ALAWLQALSPS
+127 ALAWLQALAPS
-138 SPLALL
+138 SPLALM
-144 FAELG
+144 FATLE
-149 LPWFS
+149 LPWFA
-154 PGEQPLYSMTGMVF
+154 PGEQPLYTLTGIVL
-168 LLGMHNAPLVF
+168 LLGTHNAPLVF

-191 DLVEAAQVT
+191 DLVEAAQAS
-200 GASRWRVLF
+200 GASRARILF
-209 TIILPLARPAI
+209 TIVLPLARPAI
-220 FASAA
+220 FAGAA
-225 LTFVAATGNF
+225 LTFVAAAGNF

-254 YQQLNVIGPGAL
+254 YQQLNGIGPSAL
-266 PNTAVYALLIALI
+266 PNTAVYALLIAVI
-279 TLAGMGLSAWLGGR
+279 TLAGMAASAWLGGR
-293 HDVRVSGAPRL
+293 HDVRINGAPRL
-304 WRQPLGRSRYAVEA
+304 WQQSLGRGRMAVE
-318 GAWLWMALTL
+318 GVAWLWMALTL
-328 LLPVSALL
+328 LLPLSALL
-336 ITALTH
+336 ITALTS
-342 GYGQALTW
+342 GFGQALSW

-371 FLTSLGLTTLAAII
+371 FLTSLGLTTLAALI
-385 LTLMALFLAYFLSWR
+385 LTVCALFLAYFLSWR
-400 RTRLVKGLWLASEL
+400 RTKLVRGLWLASEL
-414 TYALPGMVTGVA
+414 TYALPGIVTGVA
-426 ALLFF
+426 AMLFF
-431 LRPLPLI
+431 LRPLPI
-438 EVSLYGTVWIIL
+438 VNVSLYGTVWIIL

-497 LAAPSTLAGTVLVFL
+497 LAAPSALAGSVLVFL

-560 LLMALATRLSRRLPQ
+560 LLMAVATRLTRRLPH
-575 GVLPWQ
+575 GILPWQ

>member
-1 MMSVLSNEWRNAT
+1 MSVLSNEWRNVT
-14 RGSQRW
+14 RKAPRVNSE
-20 RLRSEGVVLAL
+20 RLILAL
-31 LVLLIASLSVAPLLR
+31 LVLLIGLLSVAPLMR
-46 LVWTAL
+46 LVWTAI
-52 APQGVPDMARLLRLL
+52 APSGVPDIARLTRLL
-67 ASEQVLVA
+67 ASDRVLIA
-75 TSNTLLIALSS
+75 SGNTLLIALSS
-86 TALSLVLGTF
+86 TLISVVLGTA
-96 AAWLVALTDLRA
+96 AAWLVALSDLRA

-127 ALAWLQALSPS
+127 ALAWLQALAPS

-144 FAELG
+144 FATLE
-149 LPWFS
+149 LPWFA
-154 PGEQPLYSMTGMVF
+154 PGEQPLYSLTGIVL
-168 LLGMHNAPLVF
+168 LLGTHNAPLVF

-191 DLVEAAQVT
+191 DLVEAAQAS
-200 GASRWRVLF
+200 GASRARILF
-209 TIILPLARPAI
+209 TIVLPLARPAI
-220 FASAA
+220 FAGAA
-225 LTFVAATGNF
+225 LTFVAAAGNF

-254 YQQLNVIGPGAL
+254 YQQLNGIGPSAL
-266 PNTAVYALLIALI
+266 PNTAVYALLIAVI
-279 TLAGMGLSAWLGGR
+279 TLAGMAASAWLGGR
-293 HDVRVSGAPRL
+293 HDVRVNGAPRL
-304 WRQPLGRSRYAVEA
+304 WQQSLGRGRMAVE
-318 GAWLWMALTL
+318 GVAWLWMALTL
-328 LLPVSALL
+328 LLPLSALL
-336 ITALTH
+336 ITALTS
-342 GYGQALTW
+342 GFGQALSW
-350 QTLTLENFRAAL
+350 QTLTLENFCAAL

-371 FLTSLGLTTLAAII
+371 FLTSFGLTTLAALI
-385 LTLMALFLAYFLSWR
+385 LTVCALFLAYFLSWR
-400 RTRLVKGLWLASEL
+400 RTKLVRGLWLASEL
-414 TYALPGMVTGVA
+414 TYALPGIVTGVA
-426 ALLFF
+426 SMLFF
-431 LRPLPLI
+431 LRPLPI
-438 EVSLYGTVWIIL
+438 VNVSLYGTVWIIL

-497 LAAPSTLAGTVLVFL
+497 LAAPSALAGSVLVFL

-560 LLMALATRLSRRLPQ
+560 LLMAVATRLTRRLPH
-575 GVLPWQ
+575 GILPWQ

>member
-1 MMSVLSNEWRNAT
+1 MSVLSNEWRNVT
-14 RGSQRW
+14 RKAPRVNSE
-20 RLRSEGVVLAL
+20 RLILAL
-31 LVLLIASLSVAPLLR
+31 LVLLIGLLSVAPLMR
-46 LVWTAL
+46 LVWTAI
-52 APQGVPDMARLLRLL
+52 APSGVPDIARLTRLL
-67 ASEQVLVA
+67 ASDRVLIA
-75 TSNTLLIALSS
+75 SGNTLLIALSS
-86 TALSLVLGTF
+86 TLISVVLGTA
-96 AAWLVALTDLRA
+96 AAWLVALSDLRA

-127 ALAWLQALSPS
+127 ALAWLQALAPG

-144 FAELG
+144 FATLE
-149 LPWFS
+149 LPWFA
-154 PGEQPLYSMTGMVF
+154 PGEQPLYSLTGIVL
-168 LLGMHNAPLVF
+168 LLGTHNAPLVF

-191 DLVEAAQVT
+191 DLVEAAQAS
-200 GASRWRVLF
+200 GASRARILF
-209 TIILPLARPAI
+209 TIVLPLARPAI
-220 FASAA
+220 FAGAA
-225 LTFVAATGNF
+225 LTFVAAAGNF

-254 YQQLNVIGPGAL
+254 YQQLNGIGPSAL
-266 PNTAVYALLIALI
+266 PNTAVYALLIAVI
-279 TLAGMGLSAWLGGR
+279 TLAGMAASAWLGGR
-293 HDVRVSGAPRL
+293 HDVRINGAPRL
-304 WRQPLGRSRYAVEA
+304 WQQSLGRGRMAVE
-318 GAWLWMALTL
+318 GVAWLWMALTL
-328 LLPVSALL
+328 LLPLSALL
-336 ITALTH
+336 ITALTS
-342 GYGQALTW
+342 GFGQALSW

-371 FLTSLGLTTLAAII
+371 FLTSLGLTTLAALI
-385 LTLMALFLAYFLSWR
+385 LTVCALFLAYFLSWR
-400 RTRLVKGLWLASEL
+400 RTQLVRGLWLASEL
-414 TYALPGMVTGVA
+414 TYALPGIVTGVA
-426 ALLFF
+426 AMLFF
-431 LRPLPLI
+431 LRPLPI
-438 EVSLYGTVWIIL
+438 VNVSLYGTVWIIL

-497 LAAPSTLAGTVLVFL
+497 LAAPSALAGSVLVFL

-560 LLMALATRLSRRLPQ
+560 LLMAVATRLTRRLPH
-575 GVLPWQ
+575 GILPWQ

>member
-1 MMSVLSNEWRNAT
+1 MSVVSNEWRNAT
-14 RGSQRW
+14 RGGQRW
-20 RLRSEGVVLAL
+20 RLNSEKLILAL
-31 LVLLIASLSVAPLLR
+31 MVLLIGLLSVAPLLR
-46 LVWTAL
+46 LVWTAI
-52 APQGVPDMARLLRLL
+52 APQGVPDMARLTR
-67 ASEQVLVA
+67 LVA
-75 TSNTLLIALSS
+75 SDRVLIASGNTLLIAFSS
-86 TALSLVLGTF
+86 TLISVLLGAA
-96 AAWLVALTDLRA
+96 AAWLVALSDLRA

-127 ALAWLQALSPS
+127 ALAWLQALAPS

-144 FAELG
+144 FGSLG
-149 LPWFS
+149 LPWFA
-154 PGEQPLYSMTGMVF
+154 PGEQPLYSLSGIVL
-168 LLGMHNAPLVF
+168 LLGTHNAPLVF

-191 DLVEAAQVT
+191 DLVEAAQIS
-200 GASRWRVLF
+200 GASRMRVLF

-220 FASAA
+220 FAGAA
-225 LTFVAATGNF
+225 LTFVAAAGNF

-254 YQQLNVIGPGAL
+254 YQQLNGIGPSAL
-266 PNTAVYALLIALI
+266 PNTAVYALLIAVI
-279 TLAGMGLSAWLGGR
+279 TLAGMAASAWLGGR
-293 HDVRVSGAPRL
+293 HDVRVNGAPRL
-304 WRQPLGRSRYAVEA
+304 WQQTLGRGRMAIE
-318 GAWLWMALTL
+318 GTAWLWMVLTL

-336 ITALTH
+336 ITALTS

-350 QTLTLENFRAAL
+350 QTLTLENFRSAL
-362 WGYPAVRQA
+362 WGYPAVRHA
-371 FLTSLGLTTLAAII
+371 FMTSLGLTTLAAMI
-385 LTLMALFLAYFLSWR
+385 LTSTALFLAYFLSWR
-400 RTRLVKGLWLASEL
+400 RTKLLRGLWLASEL
-414 TYALPGMVTGVA
+414 TYALPGIVTGVA
-426 ALLFF
+426 AMLFF
-431 LRPLPLI
+431 LRPLPI
-438 EVSLYGTVWIIL
+438 INVSLYGTVWIIL

-482 CGAGFLR
+482 CGASFMR

-497 LAAPSTLAGTVLVFL
+497 LAAPSALAGTVLVFL

-547 AAAVGCLMIVVVC
+547 AAAVGCLMILVVC
-560 LLMALATRLSRRLPQ
+560 LLMGLATRLARRLPQ

>member
-1 MMSVLSNEWRNAT
+1 MSVVSNEWRNAA
-14 RGSQRW
+14 RGGQRW
-20 RLRSEGVVLAL
+20 RLNSEKLILAL
-31 LVLLIASLSVAPLLR
+31 MVLLIGLLSVAPLLR
-46 LVWTAL
+46 LVWTAI
-52 APQGVPDMARLLRLL
+52 APQGVPDLARLTRLI
-67 ASEQVLVA
+67 ASDRVLIA
-75 TSNTLLIALSS
+75 SSNTLLIAFSS
-86 TALSLVLGTF
+86 TLISVVLGTA
-96 AAWLVALTDLRA
+96 AAWLVALSDLRA

-127 ALAWLQALSPS
+127 ALAWLQALAPS

-144 FAELG
+144 FGSLG
-149 LPWFS
+149 LPWFA
-154 PGEQPLYSMTGMVF
+154 PGEQPLYSLSGIVL
-168 LLGMHNAPLVF
+168 LLGTHNAPLVF

-191 DLVEAAQVT
+191 DLVEAAQIS
-200 GASRWRVLF
+200 GASRMRVLF

-220 FASAA
+220 FAGAA
-225 LTFVAATGNF
+225 LTFVAAAGNF

-254 YQQLNVIGPGAL
+254 YQQLNGIGPSAL
-266 PNTAVYALLIALI
+266 PNTAVYALLIAAI
-279 TLAGMGLSAWLGGR
+279 TLAGMAASAWLGGR
-293 HDVRVSGAPRL
+293 HDVRVNGAPRV
-304 WRQPLGRSRYAVEA
+304 WQQPLGRGRLAIE
-318 GAWLWMALTL
+318 GTAWLWMALTL

-336 ITALTH
+336 ITALTS

-350 QTLTLENFRAAL
+350 QTLTLDNFRSAL
-362 WGYPAVRQA
+362 WGYPAVRHA
-371 FLTSLGLTTLAAII
+371 FMTSLGLTSLAAII
-385 LTLMALFLAYFLSWR
+385 LTSTALFLAYFLSWR
-400 RTRLVKGLWLASEL
+400 RTKLVRGLWLASEL
-414 TYALPGMVTGVA
+414 TYALPGIVTGVA
-426 ALLFF
+426 AMLFF
-431 LRPLPLI
+431 LRPLPI
-438 EVSLYGTVWIIL
+438 INVSLYGTVWIIL

-482 CGAGFLR
+482 CGASFMR

-497 LAAPSTLAGTVLVFL
+497 LAAPSALAGTVLVFL

-547 AAAVGCLMIVVVC
+547 AAAVGCLMILVVC
-560 LLMALATRLSRRLPQ
+560 LLMGLATRLARRLPQ

>member
-1 MMSVLSNEWRNAT
+1 MSVLSNEWRNVA
-14 RGSQRW
+14 RKAPRVNSE
-20 RLRSEGVVLAL
+20 RLILAL
-31 LVLLIASLSVAPLLR
+31 LVLLIGLLSVAPLMR
-46 LVWTAL
+46 LVWTAI
-52 APQGVPDMARLLRLL
+52 APSGVPDIARLTRLL
-67 ASEQVLVA
+67 ASDRVLIA
-75 TSNTLLIALSS
+75 SGNTLLIALSS
-86 TALSLVLGTF
+86 TLISVVLGTA
-96 AAWLVALTDLRA
+96 AAWLVALSDLRA

-127 ALAWLQALSPS
+127 ALAWLQALAPG

-144 FAELG
+144 FATLE
-149 LPWFS
+149 LPWFA
-154 PGEQPLYSMTGMVF
+154 PGEQPLYTLTGIVL
-168 LLGMHNAPLVF
+168 LLGTHNAPLVF

-191 DLVEAAQVT
+191 DLVEAAQAS
-200 GASRWRVLF
+200 GASRARILF
-209 TIILPLARPAI
+209 TIVLPLARPAI
-220 FASAA
+220 FAGAA
-225 LTFVAATGNF
+225 LTFVAAAGNF

-254 YQQLNVIGPGAL
+254 YQQLNGIGASAL
-266 PNTAVYALLIALI
+266 PNTAVYALLIAVI
-279 TLAGMGLSAWLGGR
+279 TLAGMAASAWLGGR
-293 HDVRVSGAPRL
+293 HDVRVNGAPRL
-304 WRQPLGRSRYAVEA
+304 WQQSLGRGRMAVE
-318 GAWLWMALTL
+318 GVAWLWMALTL
-328 LLPVSALL
+328 LLPLSALL
-336 ITALTH
+336 ITALTS
-342 GYGQALTW
+342 GFGQALSW
-350 QTLTLENFRAAL
+350 QTLTLENFYAAL

-371 FLTSLGLTTLAAII
+371 FLTSLGLTTLAALI
-385 LTLMALFLAYFLSWR
+385 LTVCALFLAYFLSWR
-400 RTRLVKGLWLASEL
+400 RTKLVRGLWLASEL
-414 TYALPGMVTGVA
+414 TYALPGIVTGVA
-426 ALLFF
+426 AMLFF
-431 LRPLPLI
+431 LRPLPI
-438 EVSLYGTVWIIL
+438 VNVSLYGTVWIIL

-497 LAAPSTLAGTVLVFL
+497 LAAPSALAGSVLVFL

-560 LLMALATRLSRRLPQ
+560 LLMAVATRLTRRLPH
-575 GVLPWQ
+575 GILPWQ

>member
-1 MMSVLSNEWRNAT
+1 MSVLSNEWRSVARKAPRFN
-14 RGSQRW
+14 SE
-20 RLRSEGVVLAL
+20 RLILAL
-31 LVLLIASLSVAPLLR
+31 LVLLIGLLSVAPLMR
-46 LVWTAL
+46 LVWTAI
-52 APQGVPDMARLLRLL
+52 APSGVPDIARLTRLL
-67 ASEQVLVA
+67 ASDRVLIA
-75 TSNTLLIALSS
+75 SGNTLLIALSS
-86 TALSLVLGTF
+86 TLISVVLGTA
-96 AAWLVALTDLRA
+96 AAWLVALSDLRA
-108 KTAWVFAFI
+108 KTAWVFTFI

-127 ALAWLQALSPS
+127 ALAWLQALAPS

-144 FAELG
+144 FATLG
-149 LPWFS
+149 LPWFA
-154 PGEQPLYSMTGMVF
+154 PGEQPLYSLTGIVL
-168 LLGMHNAPLVF
+168 LLGTHNAPLVF

-191 DLVEAAQVT
+191 DLVEAAQAS
-200 GASRWRVLF
+200 GASRARILF
-209 TIILPLARPAI
+209 TIVLPLARPAI
-220 FASAA
+220 FAGAA
-225 LTFVAATGNF
+225 LTFVAAAGNF

-254 YQQLNVIGPGAL
+254 YQQLNGIGPSAL
-266 PNTAVYALLIALI
+266 PNTAVYALLIAVI
-279 TLAGMGLSAWLGGR
+279 TLAGMAASAWLGGR
-293 HDVRVSGAPRL
+293 HDVRVNGAPRL
-304 WRQPLGRSRYAVEA
+304 WQQALGRGRVAIEGV
-318 GAWLWMALTL
+318 AWLWMALTL
-328 LLPVSALL
+328 LLPLSALL
-336 ITALTH
+336 ITALTS
-342 GYGQALTW
+342 GFGQALSW

-371 FLTSLGLTTLAAII
+371 FLTSLGLTTLAALI
-385 LTLMALFLAYFLSWR
+385 LTVCALFLAYFLSWR
-400 RTRLVKGLWLASEL
+400 RTKLVRGLWLASEL
-414 TYALPGMVTGVA
+414 TYALPGIVTGVA
-426 ALLFF
+426 AMLFF
-431 LRPLPLI
+431 LRPLPI
-438 EVSLYGTVWIIL
+438 VNVSLYGTVWIIL

-497 LAAPSTLAGTVLVFL
+497 LAAPSALAGSVLVFL

-560 LLMALATRLSRRLPQ
+560 LLMALATRLTRRLPH
-575 GVLPWQ
+575 GILPWQ

>member
-1 MMSVLSNEWRNAT
+1 MSVVSNEWRNAA
-14 RGSQRW
+14 RGGKRF
-20 RLRSEGVVLAL
+20 RFNSEKLILAL
-31 LVLLIASLSVAPLLR
+31 MVLLIGLLSVAPLLR
-46 LVWTAL
+46 LVWTAI
-52 APQGVPDMARLLRLL
+52 APQGVPDLARLTRLI
-67 ASEQVLVA
+67 ASDRVLIA
-75 TSNTLLIALSS
+75 SGNTLLIALSS
-86 TALSLVLGTF
+86 TLISVLLGTA
-96 AAWLVALTDLRA
+96 AAWLVALSDLRA

-127 ALAWLQALSPS
+127 ALAWLQALAPS

-144 FAELG
+144 FGSLG
-149 LPWFS
+149 LPWFA
-154 PGEQPLYSMTGMVF
+154 PGEQPLYSLSGIVL
-168 LLGMHNAPLVF
+168 LLGTHNAPLVF

-191 DLVEAAQVT
+191 DLVEAAQIS
-200 GASRWRVLF
+200 GASRMRVLF

-220 FASAA
+220 FAGAA
-225 LTFVAATGNF
+225 LTFVAAAGNF

-254 YQQLNVIGPGAL
+254 YQQLNSIGPSAL
-266 PNTAVYALLIALI
+266 PNTAVYALLIAVI
-279 TLAGMGLSAWLGGR
+279 TLAGMAASAWLGGR
-293 HDVRVSGAPRL
+293 HDVRVNGAPRL
-304 WRQPLGRSRYAVEA
+304 WQQSLGRGRVAIEGA
-318 GAWLWMALTL
+318 AWLWMALTL

-336 ITALTH
+336 ITALTS
-342 GYGQALTW
+342 GFGQALTW
-350 QTLTLENFRAAL
+350 QTLTLENFRSAL
-362 WGYPAVRQA
+362 WGYPAVRHA
-371 FLTSLGLTTLAAII
+371 FMTSLGLTSLAAII
-385 LTLMALFLAYFLSWR
+385 LTSTALFLAYFLSWR
-400 RTRLVKGLWLASEL
+400 RTKLVRGLLLASEL
-414 TYALPGMVTGVA
+414 TYALPGIVTGVA
-426 ALLFF
+426 AMLFF
-431 LRPLPLI
+431 LRPLPI
-438 EVSLYGTVWIIL
+438 VNVSLYGTVWIIL

-482 CGAGFLR
+482 CGASFMR

-497 LAAPSTLAGTVLVFL
+497 LAAPSALAGTVLVFL

-547 AAAVGCLMIVVVC
+547 AAAVGCLMILVVC
-560 LLMALATRLSRRLPQ
+560 LLMGLATRLARRLPQ